1 MSLKP
6 KTYPILVEAIENGV
20 RYGYHRSYK
29 HTDNPDPDQVKA
41 NIISSVINEIFE
53 WFDIEETSTSDKW
66 DD

>member
-29 HTDNPDPDQVKA
+29 HADNPDPEHVKDA
-41 NIISSVINEIFE
+41 IISAVLNEILDWFE
-53 WFDIEETSTSDKW
+53 IDDRETG